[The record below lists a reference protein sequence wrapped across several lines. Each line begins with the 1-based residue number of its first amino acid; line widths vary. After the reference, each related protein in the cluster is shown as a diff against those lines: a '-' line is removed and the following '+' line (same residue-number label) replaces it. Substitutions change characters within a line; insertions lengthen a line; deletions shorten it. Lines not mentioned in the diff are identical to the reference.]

1 MKDKVQIN
9 EIENSEIIKK
19 INKIETWFFEKILKI
34 DKSPANLIRKK
45 MRKDTN
51 YQHQEWGRWQHY
63 KFYRY

>member
-19 INKIETWFFEKILKI
+19 INKIETWFFEKIKKI

-45 MRKDTN
+45 MRKDAN

>member
-19 INKIETWFFEKILKI
+19 INKIETWFFEKIKKI

-45 MRKDTN
+45 MRKDAN
-51 YQHQEWGRWQHY
+51 YQHQE
-63 KFYRY
+63 

>member
-19 INKIETWFFEKILKI
+19 INKIETWFFEKILKV
-34 DKSPANLIRKK
+34 DKSPANQIRKK

-51 YQHQEWGRWQHY
+51 YQHQE
-63 KFYRY
+63 